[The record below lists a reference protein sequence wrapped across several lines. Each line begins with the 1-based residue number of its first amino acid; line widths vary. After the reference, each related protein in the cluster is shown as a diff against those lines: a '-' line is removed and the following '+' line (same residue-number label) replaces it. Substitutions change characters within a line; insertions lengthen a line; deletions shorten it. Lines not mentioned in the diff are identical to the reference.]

1 MNNLLLYKYD
11 YFLKWKDTNV
21 LRFNISKKSV
31 ELINKSYLPLSI
43 SNMPVSFDM
52 ITKFCSDR
60 ILMLNREYCKEI
72 LTSCGIDDQNA
83 ISICLVSKGLSFR
96 DNYWIEVSTSN
107 NKWSDVNLYYNEFS
121 NVITKV
127 SITGD
132 YSYVNIG
139 DNIFTG
145 ELTNKGTRAKCY
157 YRDNGSL
164 FLFKNEKDREIS
176 AEILSYYIASAIG
189 ISSSSYFSCDLYNRN
204 CSVCQILT
212 NERFELIPYRDVLS
226 AYNSNAYKFVM
237 SIDTYNF
244 VLMQIF
250 DYVTLNIDRNRD
262 NFGLLRRDGQ
272 LVSLYPLFDHDSCFK
287 GKGTNGV
294 YFPTGMT
301 FSKTLEYL
309 KSLPI
314 YSQINISGIKSNLSS
329 DSIKN
334 EVLKYLTLEDYRGM
348 ISRVDKL

>member
-11 YFLKWKDTNV
+11 YFLKWKDINV

-31 ELINKSYLPLSI
+31 DLLNKNYLPLSI
-43 SNMPVSFDM
+43 SNMQVSFDM

-83 ISICLVSKGLSFR
+83 ISICLESKGLSFR
-96 DNYWIEVSTSN
+96 DNYWIEVSTSD
-107 NKWSDVNLYYNEFS
+107 NKWCDVNLYYNEFS

-127 SITGD
+127 SITGN

-157 YRDNGSL
+157 YRDNGNL
-164 FLFKNEKDREIS
+164 FLFKKEKDREIS
-176 AEILSYYIASAIG
+176 SEIASYYIASAIG
-189 ISSSSYFSCDLYNRN
+189 ISSSKYFNCNLYDRN

-212 NERFELIPYRDVLS
+212 NERFELIPYRDILS
-226 AYNSNAYKFVM
+226 AYNSNAYKFIM
-237 SIDTYNF
+237 SIDAYNF

-250 DYVTLNIDRNRD
+250 DYITLNIDRNRD
-262 NFGLLRRDGQ
+262 NFGLLRKDGQ

-309 KSLPI
+309 KSLPV
-314 YSQINISGIKSNLSS
+314 YDKINISGIKSNLLS
-329 DSIKN
+329 DNIKSK
-334 EVLKYLTLEDYRGM
+334 VLKYLTLEDYRGM
-348 ISRVDKL
+348 ILRVNKL